1 MRLPTLAARVFG
13 VPLMIDPGKA
23 RAIMQAVGHRFT
35 GNTVVLQ
42 NFGEDMGVLGNPL
55 GAAFERAGQGDRLLP
70 QVQNGIAT
78 IAVEGTL
85 VHKGKFIGMD
95 SGETS
100 YEGLQAQILRAARDP
115 AVKGVVF
122 EIDSFGG
129 EVSGA
134 FDTAEMIAELSK
146 AKPTLAILTDYAL
159 SAAYLLA
166 CACRAIVAPPS
177 GYAGSIGVISMHV
190 DESAALEQLGVKVTL
205 ITSGAHKADGN
216 PYEALPPEVLAKLQ
230 ADVNR
235 SRDAFGTFVGKARAG
250 KIDKAG
256 ALATEA
262 QYYQAG
268 EAKALGLIDEV
279 ARPSVAYGKFVR
291 AVNQA
296 S

>member
-23 RAIMQAVGHRFT
+23 RAIMQAVGHKFT
-35 GNTVVLQ
+35 GQSVLLQ
-42 NFGEDMGVLGNPL
+42 NFGERMGVLGDPL
-55 GAAFERAGQGDRLLP
+55 GSAFEQVGRGDRLLP

-78 IAVEGTL
+78 IAIEGTL

-100 YEGLQAQILRAARDP
+100 YEGIQAQVRRAMRDP
-115 AVKGVVF
+115 GILGVVF

-134 FDTAEMIAELSK
+134 FDTAELIAELSK

-166 CACRAIVAPPS
+166 SACRAIVAPPT
-177 GYAGSIGVISMHV
+177 GYAGSIGVITMHV
-190 DESAALEQLGVKVTL
+190 DESAALEQEGIKVTL
-205 ITSGAHKADGN
+205 ITAGAHKADGN
-216 PYEALPPEVLAKLQ
+216 PYEALSPEVLGKIQ
-230 ADVNR
+230 ADVN
-235 SRDAFGTFVGKARAG
+235 SGRDAFATFVGKARAG

-262 QYYQAG
+262 QYYRAG

-279 ARPSVAYGKFVR
+279 ARPSVAYGKFMR
-291 AVNQA
+291 AVNQN